1 MTLLALVLPL
11 LLSADAPPAP
21 TDLVTPAGVVFRAFE
36 VAPIQGANGGRAGIR
51 VAYAASSRDPARLGR
66 DADAL
71 AAAVG
76 PELAA
81 ANQPALV
88 VRAVGRKGGFD
99 VAFERQGEG
108 FRRVPAAGA
117 AAKVPAGFVPQPAA
131 GAAADRVERE
141 RTGAAAAAAVQWLYL
156 LDDGRAEAAVAAA
169 APAFRAE
176 IQATT
181 QWRELQAQRQALRSP
196 TARQE
201 RYRAQTRG
209 PDGAWKVAVQFETRG
224 ADGARFLERT
234 TLIEDGGGWKVGGYG
249 VRPVVGP

>member
-1 MTLLALVLPL
+1 MIPFALTLALV
-11 LLSADAPPAP
+11 LSADAPPAP
-21 TDLVTPAGVVFRAFE
+21 TDLVTPAGVVFRGFE
-36 VAPIQGANGGRAGIR
+36 VAPIQGANGARAGMR

-81 ANQPALV
+81 ANQPALS
-88 VRAVGRKGGFD
+88 VRAAGRKGAVD

-108 FRRVPAAGA
+108 FRRAPA

-131 GAAADRVERE
+131 GAAADRADRE
-141 RTGAAAAAAVQWLYL
+141 RTAAAAAAAVQWLYL
-156 LDDGRAEAAVAAA
+156 LDDGRAEVAVASA

-181 QWRELQAQRQALRSP
+181 QWRELLVQRQALRSP
-196 TARQE
+196 TARRE
-201 RYRAQTRG
+201 RYRAQTRAA
-209 PDGAWKVAVQFETRG
+209 DGAWRVAVQFETRG
-224 ADGARFLERT
+224 ADGVRFLERT
-234 TLIEDGGGWKVGGYG
+234 TLVEDGGGWKVGGYG
-249 VRPVVGP
+249 VRAVVGP